1 VGGTLQPKHG
11 AFAVAVVFVFFCC
24 HPSPKAE
31 DLLLLYHLL
40 LLYQLLLPLQVFAV
54 ILSAA
59 KDPEEANSPQPLEPF
74 SPSLFRRCR
83 CVALANRLCLL
94 SQKRRTCLLFGLSAG
109 LKTNPNYFS
118 RFSRQNRMS
127 SPQAT

>member
-1 VGGTLQPKHG
+1 LPLRRSCQSALPF
-11 AFAVAVVFVFFCC
+11 AFFAVTT
-24 HPSPKAE
+24 AE
-31 DLLLLYHLL
+31 DLL

-83 CVALANRLCLL
+83 CVTLANRLCLL
-94 SQKRRTCLLFGLSAG
+94 LFCCHEGGGPAFALSLAFALSVAFAVASFCRHPERSEGPRRSKFTTTA
-109 LKTNPNYFS
+109 
-118 RFSRQNRMS
+118 
-127 SPQAT
+127 